1 MLDQLK
7 MKKRHMLTKERIVQ
21 IVQKVQNQ
29 FQQKEKTV
37 QSDQPQDQLKRKVQK
52 DKEQSIHQ

>member
-1 MLDQLK
+1 
-7 MKKRHMLTKERIVQ
+7 MLTKERIVQ